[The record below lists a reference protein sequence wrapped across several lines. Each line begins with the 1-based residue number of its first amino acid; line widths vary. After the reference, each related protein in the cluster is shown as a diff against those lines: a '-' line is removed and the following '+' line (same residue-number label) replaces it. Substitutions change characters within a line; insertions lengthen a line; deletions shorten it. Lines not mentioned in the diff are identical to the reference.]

1 MSRTT
6 DSLSHPA
13 EHSAPG
19 SPEPKIDSSRGG
31 RVLELC
37 LWAAALE
44 GLAVS
49 LALLLGAP
57 VGPTPVRLLLAGA
70 TAALTVSFLWL
81 SIKSRSHPPWWNR
94 VQASTQRIAAKESI
108 LGLAIAVFD
117 LCVLVTIMAFFG
129 VSLRMNPDAGQLIQV
144 FFLRGLLPLVWL
156 SLIAFQAVVVLW
168 GYSGRSAAWGVRA
181 FLAGGL
187 ALGLLLL
194 YWYGAEGQL
203 LFYNVDMGLTDQTAY
218 MDYARLLKGS
228 GYAYPG
234 DFNRMPLYPFLLS
247 VVLRPGMTDNE
258 FFVAA
263 KYANLFLSIL
273 LLAGLAALFFRRHSP
288 LHALNL
294 ILIVGFTVFIYKA
307 GWVQAELLFYFLNAI
322 LFVLM
327 WRLVQKPSYRSA
339 VAAGL
344 VMGLAHLT
352 KASIWPALA
361 LFVLAG
367 CLRGGLLWLRRSRF
381 AEGAVLTESP
391 IRALLVVPLTV
402 VVFLAVIF
410 PYLRVS
416 HRLTGH
422 YIYNVNST
430 FYVWYDSW
438 EAAVAGTKAHGDR
451 LGWPDMPPGEI
462 PSFAKYVREHT
473 LEQMLQR
480 VFVGGQEVME
490 HVLRSTGYIDYIVVY
505 GGLLLLA
512 VGLNRRRAWEGV
524 SRNPFLSLFF
534 VGYFVAYI
542 LLYFWYAPIAAGDRL
557 ILAQFIP
564 MLLVLASGVQ
574 ALIHGEVIPIRGRSI
589 RWSTVLNLLVLGVIS
604 VGVFRALTQGVYVLR
619 GGG

>member
-13 EHSAPG
+13 DHPLPE
-19 SPEPKIDSSRGG
+19 SPALEVISSRAG

-57 VGPTPVRLLLAGA
+57 VGLTPVRLLLVGA
-70 TAALTVSFLWL
+70 TVALTVSFLWL
-81 SIKSRSHPPWWNR
+81 SIKARSDLPWWTR
-94 VQASTQRIAAKESI
+94 VQALAQRIAARDRSFRW
-108 LGLAIAVFD
+108 AIAVFD
-117 LCVLVTIMAFFG
+117 LCVLVTIIALFG
-129 VSLRMNPDAGQLIQV
+129 VSLRMNPDVSHLIQV
-144 FFLRGLLPLVWL
+144 FFLRGLLPLIWV

-168 GYSGRSAAWGVRA
+168 AFSGRSEAWGVRA
-181 FLAGGL
+181 FLAGCL
-187 ALGLLLL
+187 PLGLLLL
-194 YWYGAEGQL
+194 YWFGAEGQL

-218 MDYARLLKGS
+218 MDYARLLKAS

-258 FFVAA
+258 FFLAA
-263 KYANLFLSIL
+263 KYANLFLSML
-273 LLAGLAALFFRRHSP
+273 LWAGLAALFFRRHSP

-307 GWVQAELLFYFLNAI
+307 GWVQAELLFYFLNVC
-322 LFVLM
+322 LFLLM
-327 WRLVQKPSYRSA
+327 WRLLEKPSYGLA
-339 VAAGL
+339 IAAGL

-352 KASIWPALA
+352 KASIWPALVV
-361 LFVLAG
+361 FVFVG
-367 CLRGGLLWLRRSRF
+367 CLRGVALWLRRRRS
-381 AEGAVLTESP
+381 AGGAVLPESP
-391 IRALLVVPLTV
+391 IRALLVVLLTV

-410 PYLRVS
+410 PYFRVS
-416 HRLTGH
+416 HRLTGR
-422 YIYNVNST
+422 YFYNVNST

-438 EAAVAGTKAHGDR
+438 EEAVAGTKAHGDR

-462 PSFAKYVREHT
+462 PSLAKYLREHT
-473 LEQMLQR
+473 LEQMVQR
-480 VFVGGQEVME
+480 VLVGGQDVME

-505 GGLLLLA
+505 GGLLLLV

-524 SRNPFLSLFF
+524 SRNPFLLLFF
-534 VGYFVAYI
+534 VGYFVTYI

-564 MLLVLASGVQ
+564 MLLVLASAVRV
-574 ALIHGEVIPIRGRSI
+574 LIDGDRISIRGRSI
-589 RWSTVLNLLVLGVIS
+589 EWPTILNLMILGLIS
-604 VGVFRALTQGVYVLR
+604 VGIFRALTQGVYVLR